1 MLEKCC
7 TVLRCKRCGV
17 SNKSAW
23 KHFQGAHAS
32 STPCLLRSITRPPVN
47 RHSAKPGEPRLGVGQ
62 LCDTVVCVS
71 GEKLNPTKSTDV
83 WPSYEEQ
90 KSSNR
95 KGERLGRAV
104 ASVSLVG
111 QNPTWELPSPAVN
124 QRPLLGHTALRNQVP
139 RCPPYPSLLSCW
151 LQSSV

>member
-1 MLEKCC
+1 
-7 TVLRCKRCGV
+7 
-17 SNKSAW
+17 
-23 KHFQGAHAS
+23 
-32 STPCLLRSITRPPVN
+32 VN

-124 QRPLLGHTALRNQVP
+124 QRPLLGHTALRIQVL
-139 RCPPYPSLLSCW
+139 RSFSIRTCSVAGI
-151 LQSSV
+151 QSSV